1 MPLTP
6 ELQRLAAHLD
16 AQFAA
21 EDREIIRQAKQEREA
36 DEARR
41 ALGLPVRERK
51 RDLRAFEGF
60 ASDGTAPRD

>member
-6 ELQRLAAHLD
+6 ELQRLAADLD
-16 AQFAA
+16 ARFAA

-36 DEARR
+36 NEARR
-41 ALGLPVRERK
+41 ALGLPMKERK

-60 ASDGTAPRD
+60 ARGGVAPRD

>member
-6 ELQRLAAHLD
+6 ELQRLAARLD

-41 ALGLPVRERK
+41 ALGLPARERK

>member
-6 ELQRLAAHLD
+6 ELQRLA